1 MKKVILLLLMFSFI
15 GVSATPKELDVKK
28 DNPISIVKSLDTDVS
43 VDFVVND
50 FTDNLLS
57 LSMNTQENN
66 IFPVKLNREYDLG
79 PSFKSYQSDFIDSA
93 TKNIVKQK
101 QGLIIDKIKEHIPDF
116 NIDTESKRNPKRIE
130 RVLQSNSET
139 YFLNKGSSKIR
150 LITFVRNLPKITD
163 TSTNFNISVTETYY

>member
-28 DNPISIVKSLDTDVS
+28 ETPISIVKSLDTDVS
-43 VDFVVND
+43 VVKA

-66 IFPVKLNREYDLG
+66 IFPVKLNREFDLDA
-79 PSFKSYQSDFIDSA
+79 SFKSYQSDFIDSV

-101 QGLIIDKIKEHIPDF
+101 QALIIDKIKEHIPGF

-150 LITFVRNLPKITD
+150 LITFVRNIPKITD
-163 TSTNFNISVTETYY
+163 TSTNFNISVTESYY